1 MTTAVSGSDLADALG
16 MRSFGFDGAVTD
28 SDAYAAWV
36 TPEAVLDVCR
46 FLHDDPEQAYDLLSS
61 VTAVDYV
68 EFFDVVYH
76 LTSLS
81 RNASTVLKVRL
92 YGRGALALAS
102 VTSVWAGAELQERE
116 IYDLLGVSF
125 TDHPNLKRMLTWEGF
140 QGHPL
145 RRDYL
150 EPPLPYTW
158 PHGG

>member
-1 MTTAVSGSDLADALG
+1 MTTAVSGSDLAEVLG
-16 MRSFGFDGAVTD
+16 QRVLHSVTS
-28 SDAYAAWV
+28 SDAGAAWV
-36 TPEAVLDVCR
+36 TPEALLDVCL
-46 FLHDDPEQAYDLLSS
+46 FLHDDRAHAYDMLSS

-76 LTSLS
+76 LTSIS

-92 YGRGALALAS
+92 YGRDAPTVAS
-102 VTSVWAGAELQERE
+102 VTSVWAGADLQERE
-116 IYDLLGVSF
+116 IYDLLGVTF
-125 TDHPNLKRMLTWEGF
+125 TGHPNLKRMLTWEGF

>member
-1 MTTAVSGSDLADALG
+1 LTTVVSGSDLAILVG
-16 MRSFGFDGAVTD
+16 NRLLHSVTL
-28 SDAYAAWV
+28 SDVGAAWV
-36 TPEAVLDVCR
+36 TPEALVDVCR
-46 FLHDDPEQAYDLLSS
+46 FLHDDPDQAFELLSS

-76 LTSLS
+76 LTSIS
-81 RNASTVLKVRL
+81 RNASAVLKVRL
-92 YGRGALALAS
+92 YGREALSLAS
-102 VTSVWAGAELQERE
+102 VTSVWSGAELQERE
-116 IYDLLGVSF
+116 IFDLLGVSF
-125 TDHPNLKRMLTWEGF
+125 DGHPNLKRLLTWEGF

>member
-1 MTTAVSGSDLADALG
+1 
-16 MRSFGFDGAVTD
+16 
-28 SDAYAAWV
+28 
-36 TPEAVLDVCR
+36 
-46 FLHDDPEQAYDLLSS
+46 
-61 VTAVDYV
+61 
-68 EFFDVVYH
+68 VYH

>member
-1 MTTAVSGSDLADALG
+1 MTTAVSGSDLAILLG
-16 MRSFGFDGAVTD
+16 SRLLHSVTL
-28 SDAYAAWV
+28 SDAGAAWV
-36 TPEAVLDVCR
+36 TPRALLDACR
-46 FLHDDPEQAYDLLSS
+46 FLHDDTAQAFELLSS

-76 LTSLS
+76 LTSIS
-81 RNASTVLKVRL
+81 RNASAVLKVRL
-92 YGRGALALAS
+92 YGREALSLAS
-102 VTSVWAGAELQERE
+102 VTSVWSGAELQERE
-116 IYDLLGVSF
+116 VFDLLGVSF
-125 TDHPNLKRMLTWEGF
+125 DGHPNLKRLLTWEGF

>member
-1 MTTAVSGSDLADALG
+1 MTAAVSGADLAE
-16 MRSFGFDGAVTD
+16 AVSNYAYDSVMD
-28 SDAYAAWV
+28 SDRDAAWV
-36 TPEAVLDVCR
+36 KPELILDICR
-46 FLHDDPEQAYDLLSS
+46 FLRNEPSQAYDLLSS

-76 LTSLS
+76 LTSIS

-92 YGRGALALAS
+92 YGREALSLSS
-102 VTSVWAGAELQERE
+102 VTSVWAGADLQERE
-116 IYDLLGVSF
+116 VYDLLGVSF
-125 TDHPNLKRMLTWEGF
+125 DGHPNLKRMLTWEGF

>member
-1 MTTAVSGSDLADALG
+1 MTTAVSGSDLAEVLG
-16 MRSFGFDGAVTD
+16 QRLFHSVTN
-28 SDAYAAWV
+28 SDAGAAWV
-36 TPEAVLDVCR
+36 TPEALLDVCR
-46 FLHDDPEQAYDLLSS
+46 FLHDDRAQAYDLLSS

-76 LTSLS
+76 LTSIA
-81 RNASTVLKVRL
+81 RNAATVLKVRL
-92 YGRGALALAS
+92 YGRDAPTVAS
-102 VTSVWAGAELQERE
+102 VTSVWAGADLQERE
-116 IYDLLGVSF
+116 IYDLLGVTF
-125 TDHPNLKRMLTWEGF
+125 TGHPNLKRMLTWEGF

>member
-1 MTTAVSGSDLADALG
+1 MTTVVSGSDLAILVG
-16 MRSFGFDGAVTD
+16 NRLLHSVTL
-28 SDAYAAWV
+28 SDVGAAWV
-36 TPEAVLDVCR
+36 TPEALVDVCR
-46 FLHDDPEQAYDLLSS
+46 FLHDDPDQAFELLSS

-76 LTSLS
+76 LTSIS
-81 RNASTVLKVRL
+81 RNASAVLKVRL
-92 YGRGALALAS
+92 YGREALSLAS
-102 VTSVWAGAELQERE
+102 VTSVWSGAELQERE
-116 IYDLLGVSF
+116 IFDLLGVSF
-125 TDHPNLKRMLTWEGF
+125 DGHPNLKRLLTWEGF

>member
-1 MTTAVSGSDLADALG
+1 MTTAVSGSDLAEVLG
-16 MRSFGFDGAVTD
+16 QRLLHSVTD
-28 SDAYAAWV
+28 SDAGAVWV
-36 TPEAVLDVCR
+36 TPEALLDVCR
-46 FLHDDPEQAYDLLSS
+46 FLHDDSSQAYDLLSS

-76 LTSLS
+76 LTSIS

-92 YGRGALALAS
+92 YGREAPTVAS
-102 VTSVWAGAELQERE
+102 VTSVWSGADLQERE
-116 IYDLLGVSF
+116 IYDLLGVKF
-125 TDHPNLKRMLTWEGF
+125 TGHPNLKRMLTWEGF

-158 PHGG
+158 PHGE